1 MKTVIVNIPEKEES
15 FFLSVL
21 QKFRFKSK
29 VLTGEQ
35 REEIA
40 IARWIEEGMHSE
52 DVSIEKIYKHFRK
65 HGVDC

>member
-29 VLTGEQ
+29 VLTKQQ

-40 IARWIEEGMHSE
+40 LARWIEEGMDSE
-52 DVSIEKIYKHFRK
+52 DVPIEKVYKHFRK
-65 HGVDC
+65 HGVNC